1 MSWKRKRTHS
11 GTTKNYSLSRKLR
24 QEGRINETFEITL
37 ANLTLEEVIGLKI
50 QLSSQPVG
58 NRLYGFPLWYAMPY
72 IVKDALLKYACSA
85 TKTKG
90 EAMRFL
96 GLRPKDFRNLS
107 KKYHIE
113 DYFEESSDFS

>member
-1 MSWKRKRTHS
+1 MSWKRKRVHT
-11 GTTKNYSLSRKLR
+11 GKTKKYNLSRKLR
-24 QEGRINETFEITL
+24 QEGRISEAFEITL
-37 ANLTLEEVIGLKI
+37 ANLTLEEVIGLKL

-96 GLRPKDFRNLS
+96 GLRPKDFRDLS
-107 KKYHIE
+107 KKYNIE
-113 DYFEESSDFS
+113 NYFEEST

>member
-1 MSWKRKRTHS
+1 MSWKRRKTHT
-11 GTTKNYSLSRKLR
+11 GKNKNYSISRKLK
-24 QEGRINETFEITL
+24 QEGRTNETFEITL
-37 ANLTLEEVIGLKI
+37 AKLTLEEVIALKL

-72 IVKDALLKYACSA
+72 IVKDAVLKYAYSA

-96 GLRPKDFRNLS
+96 GLKPKDFKNLS
-107 KKYHIE
+107 KKYNLISHL
-113 DYFEESSDFS
+113 DVLY